1 MSTRQGI
8 RTSGQ
13 AGPRLRTRTR
23 IHASAR
29 VLTIALTLAIAT
41 AVGAL
46 CFLSVRQTTAIRDLT
61 AQCAGARELLVGI
74 EEVNRT
80 LEFELEQAFSLARIS
95 ELARSRL
102 GMVEPTRVRY
112 VPIDPDER
120 P

>member
-8 RTSGQ
+8 RPSGS
-13 AGPRLRTRTR
+13 AVSRPRTRAR
-23 IHASAR
+23 IHASA
-29 VLTIALTLAIAT
+29 LTVTVALTLAIAT